1 MNEAQFLD
9 FSDNDELAGF
19 RLQRLEVYN
28 WGTFHDRIWTLEL
41 DGKNALLTGD
51 IGSGKSTLVDAVTT
65 LLVPAQRIAYN
76 KAAGADSR
84 ERTLRSYVQGYYKL
98 ERDDNSQV
106 SKPVPLRDHDSFS
119 VLLGIFHNQ
128 GYDQSVTLGQVFW
141 SKDSRGQPARFYLV
155 ADEVLNIG
163 EHFSNF
169 GSEFSRLKKH
179 LRDRKHAEVFDSFP
193 PYAAAFRRR
202 FGINNEQALKLFHQ
216 TVSMK
221 SVGNLTDFV
230 REHMLEAFDVES
242 RIDTLI
248 HHFDDLNRAHEAVL
262 KAKDQV
268 DRLTPLVKDCYR
280 HQEFS
285 AQSAEWR
292 GCRDA
297 LNAWFAE
304 QKVDL
309 LDRRLEKLVQEQ
321 QRIAV
326 QIQTQDET
334 RSEQLHR
341 RDSLK
346 QAIAQKGGDRLE
358 RIGADIRGKTES
370 RQRRQ
375 DRAERYRGLAQ
386 ALGLTTAENSEDF
399 IANCNHLGE
408 LKTRQQNHDDE
419 LQNRQT
425 EVSAQLINLKH
436 EHGKID
442 SELTSL
448 RSRRSSIDERQIRI
462 RRCLCK
468 DLSLAEEEMPF
479 SGELIQ
485 VRADEPQ
492 WEGAAER
499 LLHNFALSLL
509 VPDKHY
515 RAVADWVNRNDL
527 NARLV
532 YYRVHLE
539 SRFEPSGLHP
549 DSLVHKLSIKSDSG
563 FYGWL
568 EHALSRRFD
577 YACCDDL
584 KTFRRERQAITRA
597 GQTKA
602 AGERHEK
609 DDRHRLDDRSR
620 YVLGWSNEGKIRA
633 LEQQSAQ
640 LELSMQTL
648 AIEVADAQREQ
659 GQLKEQLQQL
669 ARISEYRDFMELN
682 WQPLAVEISQLEQ
695 ERQALEASSD
705 VLQTLTQ
712 ELHDLEN
719 LLRQTG
725 QALDEYNETR
735 VRNEERQAHARVQL
749 SDCQA
754 RVEALEASQRESR
767 FEQLQALQSEA
778 LGEHRLTVESCD
790 NREKEMR
797 DWLQKKLDNQ
807 DRKIRDL
814 SERVIKTMQNYRN
827 DYPLETDEVDA
838 SLEAA
843 GDYRDMLDRLQR
855 DDLPAFEDRFKE
867 LLNENTIREVANF
880 QSQLNRERQTIRER
894 IERINESLTQIDYNP
909 NRYILLEAQVNSDLD
924 IRDFQQELRACTEGS
939 LTGSEDSQYSEAKF
953 LQVKSIIERFRGR
966 EGSSDLDKR
975 WTRKVTDVRY
985 WFTFSASE
993 RWREDSREHEHYTDS
1008 SGKSGGQKEKL
1019 AYTVLAASLAYQF
1032 GLEWGEIKSR
1042 SFRFVVIDEAFG
1054 RGSDESTRYALELFK
1069 RLNLQLLIVTP
1080 LQKIHIIEPYVS
1092 NVGFVHNEDGRES
1105 KLRNLTITEYQAEK
1119 EARR

>member
-1 MNEAQFLD
+1 
-9 FSDNDELAGF
+9 
-19 RLQRLEVYN
+19 LQ
-28 WGTFHDRIWTLEL
+28 
-41 DGKNALLTGD
+41 
-51 IGSGKSTLVDAVTT
+51 
-65 LLVPAQRIAYN
+65 Q
-76 KAAGADSR
+76 
-84 ERTLRSYVQGYYKL
+84 
-98 ERDDNSQV
+98 
-106 SKPVPLRDHDSFS
+106 
-119 VLLGIFHNQ
+119 
-128 GYDQSVTLGQVFW
+128 
-141 SKDSRGQPARFYLV
+141 
-155 ADEVLNIG
+155 
-163 EHFSNF
+163 
-169 GSEFSRLKKH
+169 
-179 LRDRKHAEVFDSFP
+179 
-193 PYAAAFRRR
+193 
-202 FGINNEQALKLFHQ
+202 
-216 TVSMK
+216 
-221 SVGNLTDFV
+221 
-230 REHMLEAFDVES
+230 
-242 RIDTLI
+242 
-248 HHFDDLNRAHEAVL
+248 
-262 KAKDQV
+262 
-268 DRLTPLVKDCYR
+268 
-280 HQEFS
+280 
-285 AQSAEWR
+285 
-292 GCRDA
+292 
-297 LNAWFAE
+297 
-304 QKVDL
+304 
-309 LDRRLEKLVQEQ
+309 
-321 QRIAV
+321 
-326 QIQTQDET
+326 
-334 RSEQLHR
+334 

-346 QAIAQKGGDRLE
+346 QAIAQNGGDRLE
-358 RIGADIRGKTES
+358 RISADIRGKTES
-370 RQRRQ
+370 KQRRQ
-375 DRAERYRGLAQ
+375 ERAERYRSLAQ
-386 ALGLTTAENSEDF
+386 ALGLPAAEDSEIFITNS
-399 IANCNHLGE
+399 NRLGE
-408 LKTRQQNHDDE
+408 LKTRQQNRDDE

-425 EVSAQLINLKH
+425 EAGAQLINLKL
-436 EHGKID
+436 EHREID

-448 RSRRSSIDERQIRI
+448 RNRRSSIGESQIRI
-462 RRCLCK
+462 RQRLCN

-515 RAVADWVNRNDL
+515 REVADWVNRNNL

-532 YYRVHLE
+532 YYRVRPE
-539 SRFEPSGLHP
+539 SRFEPSTLHP
-549 DSLVHKLSIKSDSG
+549 ESLVHKLSIKSDSD

-584 KTFRRERQAITRA
+584 ESFRRERQAITRA
-597 GQTKA
+597 GQTKT

-620 YVLGWSNEGKIRA
+620 YVLGWSNEEKIRA
-633 LEQQSAQ
+633 LEQQSTQ
-640 LELSMQTL
+640 LEHSMQTL
-648 AIEVADAQREQ
+648 AAEVADAQREQ

-669 ARISEYRDFMELN
+669 ARISEYRDFIELN

-695 ERQALEASSD
+695 ERQALEVSSD
-705 VLQTLTQ
+705 KLQTLTQ
-712 ELHDLEN
+712 QLHDLES
-719 LLRQTG
+719 LLQQTG
-725 QALDEYNETR
+725 QALDEYKEAR
-735 VRNEERQAHARVQL
+735 ARNEEKQVQARIQL
-749 SDCQA
+749 SDCHD
-754 RVEALEASQRESR
+754 RVEALEASQREPR
-767 FEQLQALQSEA
+767 FEQLQAMKTEA
-778 LGEHRLTVESCD
+778 LDEHRLTVESCD

-797 DWLQKKLDNQ
+797 DWLQKKLDSQ

-814 SERVIKTMQNYRN
+814 SERVIKAMQNYRN

-843 GDYRDMLDRLQR
+843 DDYRGMLDRLQR

-894 IERINESLTQIDYNP
+894 IERINESLAQIDYNP
-909 NRYILLEAQVNSDLD
+909 NRYILLETQINNDLD
-924 IRDFQQELRACTEGS
+924 IRDFQQELRTCTEGS

-993 RWREDSREHEHYTDS
+993 RWREDNREHEHYTDS

-1069 RLNLQLLIVTP
+1069 QLNLQLLIVTP

-1092 NVGFVHNEDGRES
+1092 NVGFVHNEEGRES

>member
-1 MNEAQFLD
+1 MNEAQLLD
-9 FSDNDELAGF
+9 FSDSDELAGF

-65 LLVPAQRIAYN
+65 LLVPPQRIAYN
-76 KAAGADSR
+76 KAAGADTR

-98 ERDDNSQV
+98 ERDDSGQV

-119 VLLGIFHNQ
+119 VLLGVFHNQ
-128 GYDQSVTLGQVFW
+128 GYDQTVTLGQVFW

-155 ADEVLNIG
+155 ADEVLNIAD
-163 EHFSNF
+163 HFSNF
-169 GSEFSRLKKH
+169 GGDIARLRKH
-179 LRDRKHAEVFDSFP
+179 LRTRQHTEIFGSFP

-202 FGINNEQALKLFHQ
+202 FGIDNEQALKLFHQ

-230 REHMLEAFDVES
+230 RDHMLEAFDVEP
-242 RIDTLI
+242 RVEALI

-262 KAKDQV
+262 KAKNQI

-280 HQEFS
+280 HQKFS

-292 GCRDA
+292 ACRDA
-297 LNAWFAE
+297 LNAWFAD
-304 QKVDL
+304 QKIGL
-309 LDRRLEKLVQEQ
+309 LDKRLEKLAQEQ

-326 QIQTQDET
+326 QIQACNET
-334 RSEQLHR
+334 RSGQLHQ

-346 QAIAQKGGDRLE
+346 QAIAQNGGDRLE
-358 RIGADIRGKTES
+358 RISADIRGKTENK
-370 RQRRQ
+370 QRRQ
-375 DRAERYRGLAQ
+375 DRAERYRILAQ
-386 ALGLTTAENSEDF
+386 ALGLPAAEDSEVF

-408 LKTRQQNHDDE
+408 LKTRQQNREDE

-425 EVSAQLINLKH
+425 EAGAKLINLKYDH
-436 EHGKID
+436 REID

-448 RSRRSSIDERQIRI
+448 RDRRSSIGESQIRI
-462 RRCLCK
+462 RLRLCK

-479 SGELIQ
+479 TGELIQ
-485 VRADEPQ
+485 VRANEPE

-515 RAVADWVNRNDL
+515 REVTNWVNRNNL

-532 YYRVHLE
+532 YYRVRLE
-539 SRFEPSGLHP
+539 NRFEPSALHP
-549 DSLVHKLSIKSDSG
+549 DSLVHKLAIKSDSG

-568 EHALSRRFD
+568 ENALSRRFD
-577 YACCDDL
+577 YACCEDIE
-584 KTFRRERQAITRA
+584 TFRRERQAITRA
-597 GQTKA
+597 GQTKT

-633 LEQQSAQ
+633 LEQQSTQ

-648 AIEVADAQREQ
+648 ATEVAAAQHEQ

-669 ARISEYRDFMELN
+669 AQISEYRDFIELN

-695 ERQALEASSD
+695 ERQVLEASSD
-705 VLQTLTQ
+705 ILQTLTQ
-712 ELHDLEN
+712 ELHGLES
-719 LLRQTG
+719 LLQQTE
-725 QALDEYNETR
+725 QALEENNEVR
-735 VRNEERQAHARVQL
+735 VRNEEKQAQARVQL
-749 SDCQA
+749 DECHD
-754 RVEALEASQRESR
+754 RVEELEVSQREPR
-767 FEQLQALQSEA
+767 FEQLQAMQTEA
-778 LGEHRLTVESCD
+778 LGEHRVTVESCD

-797 DWLQKKLDNQ
+797 DWLQKKLDSQ

-814 SERVIKTMQNYRN
+814 SERVIKAMQNYRN

-843 GDYRDMLDRLQR
+843 GDYRGMLEQLQR
-855 DDLPAFEDRFKE
+855 DDLPAFKDRFKE

-880 QSQLNRERQTIRER
+880 QSQLNRERETIRER
-894 IERINESLTQIDYNP
+894 IEQINKSLRPIDYNP
-909 NRYILLEAQVNSDLD
+909 DRYILLEAQINNDLD
-924 IRDFQQELRACTEGS
+924 IRDFQQELRTCTEGS

-953 LQVKSIIERFRGR
+953 LLVKSIIERFRGR
-966 EGSSDLDKR
+966 DGSSDLDRR

-993 RWREDSREHEHYTDS
+993 RWREDNREHEHYTDS

-1092 NVGFVHNEDGRES
+1092 NVGFVHNEEGRES